1 MGHIPGGGSTKSYM
15 HFAQSVSSGK
25 FALYDYGSTANRN
38 HYRQH
43 VPPVVDLSNIKVP
56 VAMFAGKEDD
66 LGDI

>member
-15 HFAQSVSSGK
+15 HYAQSISSGR
-25 FALYDYGSTANRN
+25 FALYDYGSTANPG
-38 HYRQH
+38 HYRQLM
-43 VPPVVDLSNIKVP
+43 PPEVDLSKIKVP